1 MHQLASK
8 YWEGGAE
15 NCRVEWCYETL
26 KNYFSNSISQHI
38 EKDLRIACFE
48 IDAKSD
54 TSIENE
60 QILSEFKRNL
70 DEFPEKSSCNS
81 IKEVR
86 DSFRSEKDSAKIAQ
100 LTKQGGE
107 LLFGS
112 AFSKPEFHEAKKLL
126 DVGSCYNP
134 FSQLNDCN
142 LEVVAVD
149 LTPASK
155 SVFKVDFVNISTSLD
170 CSCFDLNEEDLLTCN
185 DERCVKCLPEAAFD
199 VVTFCFL
206 LSYIPSPTERLNFC
220 AKARKVLKF
229 NGLLIITETQSITPH
244 NNLMFMKQWRCEI
257 EQLGFRRICYES
269 KAHIHAMAFR
279 KVPKW
284 LRRCSFVGDDVPKT
298 KLNKKPIYKIQG
310 YLSINQDIHSHIQIQ
325 GDDDSRE
332 CPKPKSTS
340 VKHGEEQPRKG
351 DDEDEGDRANIPQP
365 PHKKHRAEGR
375 KKGAVKWD

>member
-1 MHQLASK
+1 MLFFVVFVGQGRDFSQVWIDHLADESVRRQYAKSMHQLASK

-155 SVFKVDFVNISTSLD
+155 VSFG
-170 CSCFDLNEEDLLTCN
+170 
-185 DERCVKCLPEAAFD
+185 
-199 VVTFCFL
+199 
-206 LSYIPSPTERLNFC
+206 Y
-220 AKARKVLKF
+220 
-229 NGLLIITETQSITPH
+229 LLI
-244 NNLMFMKQWRCEI
+244 
-257 EQLGFRRICYES
+257 
-269 KAHIHAMAFR
+269 
-279 KVPKW
+279 
-284 LRRCSFVGDDVPKT
+284 D
-298 KLNKKPIYKIQG
+298 
-310 YLSINQDIHSHIQIQ
+310 
-325 GDDDSRE
+325 
-332 CPKPKSTS
+332 
-340 VKHGEEQPRKG
+340 
-351 DDEDEGDRANIPQP
+351 
-365 PHKKHRAEGR
+365 KKHI
-375 KKGAVKWD
+375 